1 MGRRPK
7 IYRLN
12 TPQRLFV
19 GYTLGVLVDLTVLNF
34 YAEHWDYVSISS
46 FTISFAAAILLQLLL
61 RLSIKA
67 EQKVADFFSTKPGK
81 AAKVYRGLTT
91 WAILM
96 GSKLVMLEAIDLMF
110 GDKIDFSGPLNGLI
124 AFIAVIIT
132 IIVTEIIIARI
143 YFALDDTDKKK
154 SRTEP

>member
-1 MGRRPK
+1 MGRVAK
-7 IYRLN
+7 VYRLN

-19 GYTLGVLVDLTVLNF
+19 GYTLGALVDLTVLNF
-34 YAEHWDYVSISS
+34 YAEHWDYVSINS
-46 FTISFAAAILLQLLL
+46 FTISFAAAVLLQLLL

-67 EQKVADFFSTKPGK
+67 EQKVADFFNTKAGK
-81 AAKVYRGLTT
+81 IAMVYHGLTT

-124 AFIAVIIT
+124 AFIVVIIT
-132 IIVTEIIIARI
+132 IIVTEIIIGRI
-143 YFALDDTDKKK
+143 YFALDDTDKKNER
-154 SRTEP
+154 SDP